1 MVQQEY
7 IDIKNV
13 NLNDMKTPDNEPD
26 QSFQDKSKDQ
36 NCINEPE
43 PVQLSTE
50 SNDQRSAVD
59 NIKIEKIETKET

>member
-1 MVQQEY
+1 VVQQEY

-13 NLNDMKTPDNEPD
+13 NLKDMKTADNEPD

-36 NCINEPE
+36 TCINE

-50 SNDQRSAVD
+50 PSVQRSAVD